1 MVTDAQRRFVEEGS
15 FEPAALD
22 GLRGM
27 PSVRAKLER
36 LIGMLRRYR
45 ELSGECRLPAGALF
59 CGPPGMGKTLSARI
73 LATESGARLID
84 ATLFP
89 RSEEGWSPNDVV
101 SLFSL
106 AKEAY
111 RRTGRVVILHFEEIS
126 DLCETEGDR
135 EKREVRTA
143 LLSELDGMGGRAEG
157 VFVVACTNRPPG
169 CLPYALQRPGRL
181 SEVVEFAIDR
191 QGQREVLEYYLG
203 KKPVAEGVDPELLS
217 SALPSDLSPAAI
229 EEVVEGAHYLALLEG
244 KGAIERGHLVSS
256 LLPRILGSIQG
267 AWSSRQE
274 RWVACVHEA
283 GHAAVARALG
293 VGVRLVVVPRE
304 HYRRGITL
312 VDYGPGP
319 HPRGSNELKICV
331 GLAGKAAEELV
342 FGEPTLDEPL
352 DVGWVTRLSLD
363 HFAKH
368 SPDTNYCTVDLAIEL
383 DPLDP
388 DFSILRPPP
397 EAERAEIYS
406 RARQL
411 RASCLERARR
421 ILREVGRE
429 GVEGLA
435 RELWEREF
443 LFGREVDGILSPWL
457 EAGASKPEG
466 RIPDEPGGPRA
477 PPLPPPI
484 PRTPEP

>member
-1 MVTDAQRRFVEEGS
+1 MATEEQRRFVEEAR
-15 FEPAALD
+15 FEPASLER
-22 GLRGM
+22 LRGL

-36 LIGMLRRYR
+36 LIGMLRRYQ
-45 ELSGECRLPAGALF
+45 ELSRECRLPAGALF

-73 LATESGARLID
+73 LATESGALLVD

-106 AKEAY
+106 AREAY
-111 RRTGRVVILHFEEIS
+111 RRKGRVVLLHFEEIS
-126 DLCETEGDR
+126 DLCGADGEEG
-135 EKREVRTA
+135 REVRTA

-157 VFVVACTNRPPG
+157 IFVVACTNRPP
-169 CLPYALQRPGRL
+169 CSLPYSLQRPGRL

-191 QGQREVLEYYLG
+191 QGQREVLEYYLAR
-203 KKPVAEGVDPELLS
+203 KPVEEGVDPELLS

-229 EEVVEGAHYLALLEG
+229 EEVVEGAHYQALLEG
-244 KGAIERGHLVSS
+244 RREIGKGHLISS
-256 LLPRILGSIQG
+256 LLPRILGSVQG
-267 AWSSRQE
+267 AWSSQQE

-312 VDYGPGP
+312 LDYGPGP
-319 HPRGSNELKICV
+319 HPRGSNELRMCI

-352 DVGWVTRLSLD
+352 DVGWVTKLSLD

-368 SPDTNYCTVDLAIEL
+368 SPDTNYCTLDLAIEL

-388 DFSILRPPP
+388 DFSVLRPAP

-421 ILREVGRE
+421 ILQEVGGE

-443 LFGREVDGILSPWL
+443 LFGGEVEGILSPWL
-457 EAGASKPEG
+457 ARRAPE
-466 RIPDEPGGPRA
+466 ETPRT

-484 PRTPEP
+484 PGAQAPRSSYR

>member
-1 MVTDAQRRFVEEGS
+1 MVTEEQRRFVEEAR
-15 FEPAALD
+15 FEPASLER
-22 GLRGM
+22 LRGL

-36 LIGMLRRYR
+36 LIGMLRRYQ
-45 ELSGECRLPAGALF
+45 ELSRECRLPAGALF

-73 LATESGARLID
+73 LATESGALLVD

-106 AKEAY
+106 AREAY
-111 RRTGRVVILHFEEIS
+111 RRKGRVVLLHFEEIS
-126 DLCETEGDR
+126 DLCGADGEEG
-135 EKREVRTA
+135 REVRTA
-143 LLSELDGMGGRAEG
+143 LLSELDGMG
-157 VFVVACTNRPPG
+157 
-169 CLPYALQRPGRL
+169 
-181 SEVVEFAIDR
+181 
-191 QGQREVLEYYLG
+191 
-203 KKPVAEGVDPELLS
+203 
-217 SALPSDLSPAAI
+217 
-229 EEVVEGAHYLALLEG
+229 EVVEGAHYQALLEG
-244 KGAIERGHLVSS
+244 RREIGKGHLISS
-256 LLPRILGSIQG
+256 LLPRILGSVQG
-267 AWSSRQE
+267 AWSSQQE

-312 VDYGPGP
+312 LDYGPGP
-319 HPRGSNELKICV
+319 HPRGSNELRMCI

-352 DVGWVTRLSLD
+352 DVGWVTKLSLD

-368 SPDTNYCTVDLAIEL
+368 SPDTNYCTLDLAIEL

-388 DFSILRPPP
+388 DFSVLRPAP

-421 ILREVGRE
+421 ILREVGGE

-443 LFGREVDGILSPWL
+443 LFGGEVEGILSPWL
-457 EAGASKPEG
+457 ARRAPE
-466 RIPDEPGGPRA
+466 ETPRT

-484 PRTPEP
+484 PGAQAPRSSYR